1 MKSPLWILTV
11 LLPLVTELAAAS
23 PTANPDSDSLDSF
36 EEFEERDMEDRRVK
50 ADPCRYNKDYWYYK
64 YPCDSS
70 DKEKG
75 KAGAQ
80 FDASC
85 KYKSVNSDT
94 ESSCIQK
101 AETDLGFRKWYKTSK
116 GWVRDSDKPPK
127 CSECLVFYVFRT
139 CSI

>member
-23 PTANPDSDSLDSF
+23 PTPNPDSDSLDSF
-36 EEFEERDMEDRRVK
+36 EEFEERDLEDRRVK

-75 KAGAQ
+75 KAGAL

-85 KYKSVNSDT
+85 KYK
-94 ESSCIQK
+94 
-101 AETDLGFRKWYKTSK
+101 KWYKTSK
-116 GWVRDSDKPPK
+116 GWVRDSEKPPK
-127 CSECLVFYVFRT
+127 CKGNWDHSC
-139 CSI
+139 